1 MGNQTSLT
9 PSDYIPSNFLQNGV
23 SFFDAQW
30 EVGCQIGSGKF
41 SQVFLCWRRT
51 NPKEKFALK
60 VISTDCDEIGLQR
73 IHEEIQ
79 IMKELGSHPGILE
92 LVDVDEVGM
101 PGYIRFLIFKFH
113 YLCLKS

>member
-1 MGNQTSLT
+1 MT
-9 PSDYIPSNFLQNGV
+9 PNGKSVVRLVRENFHK
-23 SFFDAQW
+23 FFY
-30 EVGCQIGSGKF
+30 VGGGPI
-41 SQVFLCWRRT
+41 
-51 NPKEKFALK
+51 PKEKFALK